1 MRRTRYASFSSLHRV
16 KTQVVGALR
25 YSLVLGILVR
35 VAFRAIAGNFIR
47 RAAVARRCA
56 VLGRPGANATLYCGC
71 SIAVA
76 LVGRTEARMVWSGL
90 LAGAWATARSE

>member
-1 MRRTRYASFSSLHRV
+1 MRRTRYASGSLHRV

-35 VAFRAIAGNFIR
+35 VAVRAIAGDFIR
-47 RAAVARRCA
+47 HAAVARRCA
-56 VLGRPGANATLYCGC
+56 VLGRPGANATLYSGA
-71 SIAVA
+71 IAVA
-76 LVGRTEARMVWSGL
+76 LAARTEARMVWSGL